1 MQRLLRLSHIIDALI
16 EQIGKLINWI
26 VIVLILVG
34 VYNVFARYIGR
45 FIGRTLTSNAF
56 IETQWYLFSVIFL
69 LGFAYILKLNQ
80 NVRVDFLYA
89 RWSPKRKALVNLV
102 GSVLFLLPLCILG
115 IIVAIN
121 PILTSWGRLPN
132 GSWGPWEVSPDPQGL
147 PRAPIK
153 SMIIV
158 GFALL
163 GVQGISEIIKH
174 AAVLTGAA
182 EDKVVETAEE
192 YQHVNVEG

>member
-1 MQRLLRLSHIIDALI
+1 MQRLLRLSAIIDALI
-16 EQIGKLINWI
+16 EQLGRLINWI

-69 LGFAYILKLNQ
+69 LGFAYILKHNQ

-89 RWSPKRKALVNLV
+89 RWPPKRKALVNLV
-102 GSVLFLLPLCILG
+102 GTLLFLLPLCILG

-121 PILTSWGRLPN
+121 PILTSWGRLPG

-163 GVQGISEIIKH
+163 AVQGISEIIKH
-174 AAVLTGAA
+174 TAVLTGAV
-182 EDKVVETAEE
+182 EDKAVEAAEE